1 MKSQIR
7 HLVAQALYVV
17 KAHSLPAAC
26 ERYGLEPG
34 EEGEAFQSK
43 NQYVMRRLQKI
54 SDEKVFRIAQEVVK
68 DFPNDALQAAIESLG
83 KNGRLV
89 SDITRHKLA
98 ETLNKFSLAGK
109 RDLLELLGKHW
120 PDVRSKASARSFE
133 GTLEDDIWG
142 IVSGGVVGGNRQVLE
157 LVGFLSCSQAKLFQF
172 LEDVVYPI
180 RRDASEQESIVEELN
195 RSLRYDGFLLKPT
208 SRVSGH
214 AVYRVEEVSAN
225 GERPADE
232 LISQALI
239 SFDGVGVN
247 EAWRKALGRRAEDPE
262 GAITAAKTLLET
274 VCKHIL
280 DELNVTYGEAD
291 DLPKLYASAATQLK
305 LSPDQHSEKV
315 FKTILGNCQ
324 SVVGNLAGLRNKLG
338 DSHGQGKRYVRP
350 QSRHA
355 ELAVNLAGSMA
366 MFLVSTFEA
375 RTA

>member
-1 MKSQIR
+1 
-7 HLVAQALYVV
+7 
-17 KAHSLPAAC
+17 
-26 ERYGLEPG
+26 
-34 EEGEAFQSK
+34 
-43 NQYVMRRLQKI
+43 MRRLQKI